1 MELVD
6 GGRGPS
12 ARLHCPVLSEVGV
25 LARGGGPSM
34 KLETTPTG
42 SARATRRWL
51 GTRQCRPDLAVPAAV
66 HQPKD
71 DRVVLGASTDT
82 AISQTVG

>member
-1 MELVD
+1 
-6 GGRGPS
+6 
-12 ARLHCPVLSEVGV
+12 
-25 LARGGGPSM
+25 M